1 MRGLRILKILSYLFW
16 LVSSALFIPI
26 VYNFQS
32 MSINYSARS
41 EGGNIF
47 ITISIA
53 HRGFVFDLK
62 VNVTISLFDSSKN
75 LVARNGTVITLKP
88 GESKSQEIALSISGD
103 VSYKEVIMYIAQ
115 IISGLE
121 IVAIRLRVSLQ

>member
-1 MRGLRILKILSYLFW
+1 MLSYLFW
-16 LVSSALFIPI
+16 LFSSALFIPI

-32 MSINYSARS
+32 MDINYSARS
-41 EGGNIF
+41 EGDSIF
-47 ITISIA
+47 VTISIA

-75 LVARNGTVITLKP
+75 LVARNGTVIILKP

-103 VSYKEVIMYIAQ
+103 VSYKEVIMYVAQ

-121 IVAIRLRVSLQ
+121 VVAIRSREFTSVRGG